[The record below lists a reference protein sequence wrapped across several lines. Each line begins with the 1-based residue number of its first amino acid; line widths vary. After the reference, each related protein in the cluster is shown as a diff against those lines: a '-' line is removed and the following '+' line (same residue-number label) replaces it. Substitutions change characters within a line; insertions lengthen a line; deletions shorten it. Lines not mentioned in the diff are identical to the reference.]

1 VIYCFLFSD
10 IFDDGDVTLLTLT
23 LQNSGATD
31 SISIVFDNFLITA
44 DSLVRMSTKINDSH
58 LTMPSI
64 KLNQNYPNPFNPVT
78 MINYQLPMTN
88 EVDLSIYNI
97 LGQKV
102 VTLVNKKQP
111 AGNYKIEW
119 DASRTAFPAARRR
132 AGIASGVYLYQLKA
146 GDYIETRKMILMK

>member
-1 VIYCFLFSD
+1 
-10 IFDDGDVTLLTLT
+10 
-23 LQNSGATD
+23 
-31 SISIVFDNFLITA
+31 
-44 DSLVRMSTKINDSH
+44 
-58 LTMPSI
+58 MPSI

-119 DASRTAFPAARRR
+119 DASGF
-132 AGIASGVYLYQLKA
+132 ASSIYLYKLETDDGFVQTKKLVLLK
-146 GDYIETRKMILMK
+146 